1 MIKLANL
8 DKLNFK
14 IHILQV
20 TLSKS
25 LPGCP
30 AEKCL
35 YLHELPNLRVELYFV
50 SGEAPPL
57 SSANIEWKM
66 GGGGGT

>member
-1 MIKLANL
+1 M
-8 DKLNFK
+8 K
-14 IHILQV
+14 IIAWV
-20 TLSKS
+20 SREKS
-25 LPGCP
+25 L
-30 AEKCL
+30 
-35 YLHELPNLRVELYFV
+35 YLLELPNLKVELYFV